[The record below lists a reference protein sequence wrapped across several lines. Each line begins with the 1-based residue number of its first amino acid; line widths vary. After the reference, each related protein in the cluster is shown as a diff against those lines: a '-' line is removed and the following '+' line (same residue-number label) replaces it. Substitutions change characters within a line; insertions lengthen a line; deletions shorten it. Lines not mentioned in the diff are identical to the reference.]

1 MSYKSKRTVVS
12 IVTGIAFL
20 IVYTYY
26 ALGRHAPAPDNLKSW
41 AVTMLVSIGIG
52 VVVSIVVQ
60 IVFHLLFSIGVAI
73 KEQGCDDKKV
83 ERMISSL
90 MVEDEMDKLIGL
102 KSARIGYFV
111 TVAGFILALVALVT
125 GLSAVMALH
134 ILFGAFA
141 IGAIME
147 GVVSVYL
154 YEKGV
159 LNG

>member
-1 MSYKSKRTVVS
+1 MSYKSKRTIVS
-12 IVTGIAFL
+12 IVTGIMFL
-20 IVYTYY
+20 IVYTHY
-26 ALGRHAPAPDNLKSW
+26 ALGAHAPAPDNLKSW
-41 AVTMLVSIGIG
+41 ATTILVFIGIG
-52 VVVSIVVQ
+52 VVASIVTQ
-60 IVFHLLFSIGVAI
+60 IVFHILFSIGVAI
-73 KEQGCDDKKV
+73 KEQSCDDKKV

-90 MVEDEMDKLIGL
+90 MVEDEMDKLISL

-111 TVAGFILALVALVT
+111 AVAGFILALAALMA
-125 GLSAVMALH
+125 GFSAVMALH
-134 ILFGAFA
+134 ILFGTFA

>member
-12 IVTGIAFL
+12 IVTGIVFL
-20 IVYTYY
+20 MVYTYY
-26 ALGRHAPAPDNLKSW
+26 ALGAHAPTPDNVKSW
-41 AVTMLVSIGIG
+41 AITMLVFIGIG
-52 VVVSIVVQ
+52 VVASIVIQ
-60 IVFHLLFSIGVAI
+60 IVFHLLFSIGVTI
-73 KEQGCDDKKV
+73 KEQDCDDKKV

-102 KSARIGYFV
+102 KSARIGYFIA
-111 TVAGFILALVALVT
+111 VAGFILALVELVT

-134 ILFGAFA
+134 ILFGTFA